1 MSFLLAKKEPGSGG
15 PYNWDVAGE
24 AGAIEVHPAIIQQ
37 LLAIPG
43 NEFFVVEKLEEKP
56 AKKVEE
62 VVAEEVVA
70 EEAVAEEVPAEVAE
84 EASAEEVKTPKR
96 RSTKE

>member
-1 MSFLLAKKEPGSGG
+1 MSFWLAKKEPGSGG

-37 LLAIPG
+37 LLDIPG
-43 NEFFVVEKLEEKP
+43 GEFFVVEKPADKP
-56 AKKVEE
+56 AKKIEKVATEE
-62 VVAEEVVA
+62 V
-70 EEAVAEEVPAEVAE
+70 VAEEVPAEVVE
-84 EASAEEVKTPKR
+84 EAPAEEVKTSKR

>member
-1 MSFLLAKKEPGSGG
+1 MSVWLAKKEPGNGG

-43 NEFFVVEKLEEKP
+43 NEFFVVEKPEAKP
-56 AKKVEE
+56 VKKVEK
-62 VVAEEVVA
+62 AVA
-70 EEAVAEEVPAEVAE
+70 EEAVAEEAPAEVAE